1 MVNAFVKI
9 SDSLLDASDDFIIVT
24 PNERLAR
31 ELRRG
36 LNQAHQA
43 RGLKAWPSPHC
54 LSLNQFLQ
62 EQFAVWQDQGDVAVG
77 LLPNS
82 QLLSR
87 FYQCAEAVNRHL
99 SPSAAQAQELLYRY
113 DIEIDDL
120 ADGSESSELFVPWAR
135 AVSDLAEPGELYT
148 CQIPK
153 LLFENNSLPIKPLL
167 LIAFDHLS
175 VTEPCQKAA
184 HWHR

>member
-9 SDSLLDASDDFIIVT
+9 SAALLKASHDFIIVT

-43 RGLKAWPSPHC
+43 QGIAAWPSPQC

-62 EQFAVWQDQGDVAVG
+62 QHFASWQDHTDTAMR
-77 LLPNS
+77 LITNS

-87 FYQCAEAVNRHL
+87 FYQSADPSNRHL
-99 SPSAAQAQELLYRY
+99 SPSAAQALDLLYRY
-113 DIEIDDL
+113 DIELDAL
-120 ADGSESSELFVPWAR
+120 ADGSEGGELFVSWAQ
-135 AVSDLAEPGELYT
+135 AVLEL
-148 CQIPK
+148 
-153 LLFENNSLPIKPLL
+153 
-167 LIAFDHLS
+167 LS
-175 VTEPCQKAA
+175 PTKFISAS
-184 HWHR
+184 